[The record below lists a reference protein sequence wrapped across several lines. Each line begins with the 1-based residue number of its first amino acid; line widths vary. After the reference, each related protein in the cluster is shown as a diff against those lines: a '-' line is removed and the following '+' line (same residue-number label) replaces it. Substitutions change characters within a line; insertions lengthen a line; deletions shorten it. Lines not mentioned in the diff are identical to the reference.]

1 MGARTKDNLTKPKVP
16 MHDKGNDDGVPDP
29 KVGMEFESEG
39 DVYDFYNKH
48 ARKVGFSIRKN
59 WRTTDRKTGLV
70 KTRRYVCSKE
80 GHRVADKRDKNVK
93 HHRDET
99 RTGCEAYMTVRIQ
112 LNGKYRVT
120 ETNLLHNHPLAT
132 PQQVHLLRSQ
142 RKFSVANAAVAN
154 DSDSSG
160 STPKN
165 VEFMSREGEGQEN
178 VGCIH
183 VDSKN
188 YLRSKRMKAMQKFD
202 AGGLLECF
210 KNKQLEDPSF
220 FYSIQLD
227 ADDHIANVF
236 WSDGRMLIDYERF
249 GDVVCF
255 DTACKTDEYGRPF
268 APFIGVNHHRQ
279 VNIFGA
285 AFIYDETTDS
295 FRWLFRTFCDA
306 MSGKK
311 PMLIFTDQNK
321 LMENAIEIE
330 LPKTVHRISVWHMFQ
345 NALKHLSHVFCA
357 SRSFSNDFSKCVYD
371 CEEEDEFLQAWDNMI
386 KKYSLVDNTWLQQLF
401 NEREKWAVVYGRDTF
416 CADMNSILQ
425 DGSLKEELKRYLHP
439 TRNILQFFEDFQR
452 MVDEKHYAELK
463 ANFKMTQSSPK
474 VIVPV
479 DILTHASSVYTAKM
493 FEMFQT
499 EYVNGLN
506 CIVKGCTEVGAVK
519 KYEVFDGKGRCH
531 VVTLDSMDEA
541 IATCSCKKY
550 EFLGILCGHVL
561 RVIGNTI
568 RFVPTKYILKRWTQ
582 EASTLSLKTPSS
594 GFKSGDDHKKAF
606 SRRYNHL
613 VFNFV
618 KVATR
623 ASESEEAYR
632 CATNLLDK
640 MWQDIERI
648 WRNLAHEEPSINVD
662 MERIWRNL
670 AREEPSI
677 DVESLS
683 DEGGAQ
689 DDSLKLTVDD
699 LQFKEANEFRRKMGS
714 ASGGHSMKGFFEK
727 PPASSTVRSNTCPA
741 PIYYPVPSTPPTLFL
756 QGNSPHDFYRE
767 SAYSTSNLSRESS
780 LFGTSQQF
788 VIGSSSRESSKE

>member
-59 WRTTDRKTGLV
+59 WRTTDRQTGLV

-249 GDVVCF
+249 
-255 DTACKTDEYGRPF
+255 
-268 APFIGVNHHRQ
+268 
-279 VNIFGA
+279 
-285 AFIYDETTDS
+285 
-295 FRWLFRTFCDA
+295 
-306 MSGKK
+306 
-311 PMLIFTDQNK
+311 
-321 LMENAIEIE
+321 
-330 LPKTVHRISVWHMFQ
+330 
-345 NALKHLSHVFCA
+345 
-357 SRSFSNDFSKCVYD
+357 
-371 CEEEDEFLQAWDNMI
+371 
-386 KKYSLVDNTWLQQLF
+386 
-401 NEREKWAVVYGRDTF
+401 
-416 CADMNSILQ
+416 DMNSILQ

-439 TRNILQFFEDFQR
+439 TQNILQFFEDFQR

-479 DILTHASSVYTAKM
+479 DILTHASSVYTPKM

-506 CIVKGCTEVGAVK
+506 CIVKGCTEVRAVK

-632 CATNLLDK
+632 CATDLLDK

-662 MERIWRNL
+662 MERIWRNS

-677 DVESLS
+677 DVESFS
-683 DEGGAQ
+683 DEGGAR

-714 ASGGHSMKGFFEK
+714 GSGGHSMKAFFEK
-727 PPASSTVRSNTCPA
+727 PPASSTVHSNTCPA

-767 SAYSTSNLSRESS
+767 SVYSMSNLSRESS